1 MAKVYS
7 SLLRWSHRSLQIKK
21 SLLADSQN
29 SFLWS
34 VQISN
39 QFDDYSKRDRDGDN
53 RERSASS
60 TEAGMVTHG
69 DKRKRRDCE
78 KAQPDCAGMRLLSD
92 ACIRVAWRSII

>member
-1 MAKVYS
+1 M
-7 SLLRWSHRSLQIKK
+7 QIKK

-78 KAQPDCAGMRLLSD
+78 KAQPDCAGNSAPHCSLQAFRVQIDHLIKRLNEKAD
-92 ACIRVAWRSII
+92 ND